1 MIWSIQKCIHTFT
14 ECRYNI
20 LFLIRNDIYCCSYH
34 LKIWLLKVHDAYKLE
49 QKRTNYG
56 VNDLWSIFLK
66 LTSSIT
72 FFIFLFVVPINQ
84 IISRN
89 QDTHY
94 SSSSF
99 VVLTNLCAKS
109 FCSYIC
115 WIVQFYSY
123 YHSTTNFQ
131 QDILIWRIFVYRYFV
146 SCRIFV

>member
-1 MIWSIQKCIHTFT
+1 MMGVWGVLNWKSNVDMCVFVTVIYFLNIMIKKMLPNFWNRIYFMKWLEASKNT
-14 ECRYNI
+14 ECRYNS
-20 LFLIRNDIYCCSYH
+20 LFLIKNDIYCCSYH
-34 LKIWLLKVHDAYKLE
+34 SKIWLLKVHDAYKLE

-56 VNDLWSIFLK
+56 VNDLWSIFPK

-99 VVLTNLCAKS
+99 VVLTNL
-109 FCSYIC
+109 
-115 WIVQFYSY
+115 
-123 YHSTTNFQ
+123 
-131 QDILIWRIFVYRYFV
+131 
-146 SCRIFV
+146 